1 MLLVGFNHVVS
12 GCIGIFVGLEEFLP
26 DDIQLLPLIVHH
38 RPCFLDYAVHVE
50 QGSGNIVD
58 LVVSLLHYFVLELIG
73 EAEGFLPVVLAVAAL
88 GFGGRFGVFVV
99 GEAVPGRPVLVG
111 LAGAVVANGLKI
123 GSYVIAGVDGGDV
136 DILLHL
142 LVEFCID
149 EKIFSAIF
157 LDSELLFDCA
167 NFTGGVGVEVG
178 LLQFI
183 DEVVYFRDVGV
194 DEGFLSFEAE
204 RDIGV
209 GFNADGSIE
218 VVVAV
223 FELFDEGD
231 GLFVGLVELSSHLII
246 YMFGGCDADHHI

>member
-1 MLLVGFNHVVS
+1 M
-12 GCIGIFVGLEEFLP
+12 
-26 DDIQLLPLIVHH
+26 
-38 RPCFLDYAVHVE
+38 
-50 QGSGNIVD
+50 
-58 LVVSLLHYFVLELIG
+58 
-73 EAEGFLPVVLAVAAL
+73 
-88 GFGGRFGVFVV
+88 
-99 GEAVPGRPVLVG
+99 
-111 LAGAVVANGLKI
+111 
-123 GSYVIAGVDGGDV
+123 
-136 DILLHL
+136 
-142 LVEFCID
+142 
-149 EKIFSAIF
+149 
-157 LDSELLFDCA
+157 DSKLLFDCA